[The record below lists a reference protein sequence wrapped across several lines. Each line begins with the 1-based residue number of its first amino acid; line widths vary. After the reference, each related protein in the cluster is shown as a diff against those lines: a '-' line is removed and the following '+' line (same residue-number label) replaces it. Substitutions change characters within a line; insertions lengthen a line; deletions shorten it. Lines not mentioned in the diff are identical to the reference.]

1 MMAGI
6 SGNLLLAPVA
16 FFEFFPASAGAGIVS
31 SGGRLASDGLGFSGF
46 LFRFRNFS
54 MDEFHLLFCLN
65 WADRF
70 RHRIGQGQFVEG
82 TDGLIA
88 DAVHQVGK
96 QCEGL
101 FTVFVEW
108 LFLGIPHQTNSF
120 PQMVHGKQVIF
131 PEVVIDL
138 QKHLTFQVHQ
148 HPVQNLLPFF

>member
-31 SGGRLASDGLGFSGF
+31 SGGRLASDRLGFSGF
-46 LFRFRNFS
+46 LFCFRNFS

-96 QCEGL
+96 QREGL
-101 FTVFVEW
+101 FTVFVQW
-108 LFLGIPHQTNSF
+108 FFLGIPHQQFLPSDG
-120 PQMVHGKQVIF
+120 PWKAS
-131 PEVVIDL
+131 DL
-138 QKHLTFQVHQ
+138 SRGCH
-148 HPVQNLLPFF
+148 